1 MSNSVELKDDEL
13 ASNVRKVC
21 FVLLKIFALISVLV
35 LDFYMPNKV
44 KEIALLLALPVGL
57 LLNAVIPPK
66 NTEI

>member
-1 MSNSVELKDDEL
+1 MVTGKYKSMFSFVDKTY
-13 ASNVRKVC
+13 VC
-21 FVLLKIFALISVLV
+21 FVLLKIFVLISVLV
-35 LDFYMPNKV
+35 LDFYIPNKV